1 MSNKPSSIGVNVP
14 ALRIILIQASEIYYA
29 NNYTREKIE
38 IKNIN
43 GVFDRHFKDLMPLN
57 LDLIYLLQNKKLSLK
72 TLGKEQYTFDFVN
85 VSIISHNL

>member
-38 IKNIN
+38 INPKEP
-43 GVFDRHFKDLMPLN
+43 K
-57 LDLIYLLQNKKLSLK
+57 YLKVVYG
-72 TLGKEQYTFDFVN
+72 LGYKIQKY
-85 VSIISHNL
+85 